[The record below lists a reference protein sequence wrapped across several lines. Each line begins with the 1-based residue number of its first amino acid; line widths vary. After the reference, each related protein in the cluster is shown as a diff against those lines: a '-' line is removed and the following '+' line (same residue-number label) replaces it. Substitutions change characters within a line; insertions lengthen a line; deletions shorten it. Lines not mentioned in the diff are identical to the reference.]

1 MSQLRRE
8 VSKQCP
14 SLGRNVVKVLP
25 PFGSACLYEIPLCAM
40 AEHFIR
46 TVRTL
51 LARINKSVSSKQVN
65 KLRSVTDTDDHEN
78 LLIILMFDEHI
89 KVLCN

>member
-1 MSQLRRE
+1 MSQLWRE

-14 SLGRNVVKVLP
+14 SLGRNVVKVLL
-25 PFGSACLYEIPLCAM
+25 PFGLTCLYERPFCAM

-65 KLRSVTDTDDHEN
+65 KLLSVTDTDDHEN

>member
-1 MSQLRRE
+1 
-8 VSKQCP
+8 
-14 SLGRNVVKVLP
+14 
-25 PFGSACLYEIPLCAM
+25 M

-65 KLRSVTDTDDHEN
+65 KLLSVTDTDDHEN